1 MYLCDTITDKKEM
14 AGLNLLGILFSP
26 TKINKADRLEVWSSS
41 FKDDGGDFNMF
52 RLMDGETIIAEKRQE
67 GY

>member
-1 MYLCDTITDKKEM
+1 MYLYDTITDKKEM

-26 TKINKADRLEVWSSS
+26 TKLNKADRLEIWSSEMMEE
-41 FKDDGGDFNMF
+41 GGDFNIF
-52 RLMDGETIIAEKRQE
+52 RLMDGKTIIAEKRQE